1 MMIRVLVDNESSS
14 GDIKSEHGLSLLLE
28 LQERKILFDFGQ
40 GEQFAAN
47 AERMGA
53 DLSEVDYAIL
63 SHGHYDHGGGLNHF
77 LKINTTAPVYVRD
90 NASDQYYAKREGD
103 VMEYIGLPAIDDEG
117 RLILTGMEHQ
127 IEEGITLF
135 SVPPNPGFEPSGN
148 RVLFEKLVDG
158 RFTPDSFL
166 HEQNLLINREGVT
179 LLVTGCAHRGII
191 NILEWVRKKYG
202 IIPQNVIGG
211 FHLRHVLDDEE
222 TEAEAIRGIAE
233 YLCETGAKYYTGH
246 CTGLAP
252 CMKLKEIMREHIEYA
267 SAGSI
272 LAIT

>member
-1 MMIRVLVDNESSS
+1 MMIHVLVDNESASA
-14 GDIKSEHGLSLLLE
+14 DIKSEHGLSLLLE
-28 LQERKILFDFGQ
+28 LEERKILFDFGQ
-40 GEQFAAN
+40 GDQFAVN
-47 AERMGA
+47 ADLMGA
-53 DLSEVDYAIL
+53 DLSSVDYAIL

-77 LKINTTAPVYVRD
+77 LKINPTAPIYIRE
-90 NASDQYYAKREGD
+90 NASEQYYAKREGD
-103 VMEYIGLPAIDDEG
+103 VMEYIGLPSIDNDE

-148 RVLFEKLVDG
+148 RVLFEKHEDG
-158 RFTPDSFL
+158 RFTPDAFM

-179 LLVTGCAHRGII
+179 VLVTGCAHRGII

-246 CTGLAP
+246 CTGFEP
-252 CMKLKEIMREHIEYA
+252 YKKLKEIMREHIEYA
-267 SAGSI
+267 GAGSI